1 MEGCGCFGPVVGAL
15 EGARWGT
22 GAQMKVSGKFQE
34 NLLSEPFCLS
44 GVELLSY
51 PGFPLDSQ
59 G

>member
-1 MEGCGCFGPVVGAL
+1 MWLFWASSGAL

-22 GAQMKVSGKFQE
+22 GAQMKVSGKCQE
-34 NLLSEPFCLS
+34 DLLSEPFCLS